1 MSRTHH
7 LDSSSFPSV
16 ADPNSLL
23 STLFT
28 PLPLSPQL
36 TLRNKF
42 LMAALTRDRSVPT
55 NVPTDLMIEYY
66 RQRAK
71 GGASL
76 IVSEGVLVS
85 RQGTSWPHAP
95 GIWSE
100 EQVAAWKKI
109 TDAVHEE
116 GAVMFAQLWHVGR
129 ISHIQAPE
137 QIASGEPIYAPSAI
151 ASRDYNV
158 KFRFIPGEPSSSVPT
173 AVPDPHQLIQVYKH
187 AALSAKRAGFDGVEV
202 HTGGGYLIHEFLDNT
217 ANKREDEWGGSVE
230 NRARFGLEVLRVVRE
245 VFGPGRV
252 GIKLTPAGWS
262 NLKLNFFGFGNS
274 ILATRMSLEDTI
286 ETFTYFIT
294 EADKLDLAFMMFS
307 RYSDE
312 VEDPIIDGKRRAT
325 KHDMIE
331 TYRSLLKN
339 SKFFVVGNCTPLE
352 AAELI
357 SSNKVDGVFFGRP
370 WIANPDLP
378 NRVKFG
384 LEMNE
389 TDVKRL
395 YGARDGSVLPEEELA
410 KGYTDYPLAVLPD
423 LRMD

>member
-1 MSRTHH
+1 MSQTHT
-7 LDSSSFPSV
+7 LDSSSFPSA

-28 PLPLSPQL
+28 PLPLSSQL

-42 LMAALTRDRSVPT
+42 LMAALTRDRNVPT
-55 NVPTDLMIEYY
+55 NVPTDLMVEYY

-76 IVSEGVLVS
+76 IVSEGALVS

-100 EQVAAWKKI
+100 EQVVAWKKI

-137 QIASGEPIYAPSAI
+137 QIASGEPIYAPSTI
-151 ASRDYNV
+151 AARDNNLN
-158 KFRFIPGEPSSSVPT
+158 FRFIPGEPSSSVPT
-173 AVPDPHQLIQVYKH
+173 AVPDPHQLIQVYKN

-230 NRARFGLEVLRVVRE
+230 NRAKFGLEVLKVVRD

-252 GIKLTPAGWS
+252 GIKLTPAGGY
-262 NLKLNFFGFGNS
+262 NDIG
-274 ILATRMSLEDTI
+274 MSLEDTI

-294 EADKLDLAFMMFS
+294 KADKLDLAYMMFL
-307 RYSDE
+307 RYDE
-312 VEDPIIDGKRRAT
+312 VDDPIIDGKRRAT

-339 SKFFVVGNCTPLE
+339 SKFFVVGNYTPLE
-352 AAELI
+352 AAEVI
-357 SSNKVDGVFFGRP
+357 SSNEVDGVFF
-370 WIANPDLP
+370 ANPDLP

-389 TDVKRL
+389 MDVKRL

-410 KGYTDYPLAVLPD
+410 KGYTDYPLAVLPN
-423 LRMD
+423 

>member
-1 MSRTHH
+1 MSQTQTI
-7 LDSSSFPSV
+7 DSSPPT
-16 ADPNSLL
+16 DPNFSL

-28 PLPLSPQL
+28 PLPLSSEL

-42 LMAALTRDRSVPT
+42 LMAALTRDRNVPT
-55 NVPTDLMIEYY
+55 NAPTDLMVEYY

-76 IVSEGVLVS
+76 IVSEGVLPS
-85 RQGTSWPHAP
+85 RQGTLWPHAP

-100 EQVAAWKKI
+100 EQVVAWKKI

-116 GAVMFAQLWHVGR
+116 GTVIFAQLWHVGR
-129 ISHIQAPE
+129 INNIEAPE

-151 ASRDYNV
+151 AAHPESNNIKL
-158 KFRFIPGEPSSSVPT
+158 KFRFLPGEPSPSIPT
-173 AVPDPHQLIQVYKH
+173 AIPDPRHLIQVYKQ
-187 AALSAKRAGFDGVEV
+187 AALNAKRAGFDGVEV

-230 NRARFGLEVLRVVRE
+230 NRVRFGLEVLKVVRE

-252 GIKLTPAGWS
+252 GIKVTPSGGY
-262 NLKLNFFGFGNS
+262 NDVGM
-274 ILATRMSLEDTI
+274 TLEDTI

-294 EADKLDLAFMMFS
+294 EADKLDLAYMMFL
-307 RYSDE
+307 RYSE
-312 VEDPIIDGKRRAT
+312 ANDPIIDGKRRGT
-325 KHDMIE
+325 KHDTIE
-331 TYRSLLKN
+331 TYRSLVKN
-339 SKFFVVGNCTPLE
+339 SKFFVVGGYTPLE

-370 WIANPDLP
+370 WIANPDFP
-378 NRVKFG
+378 DRVKFG

-389 TDVKRL
+389 IDVTRL
-395 YGARDGSVLPEEELA
+395 YGSRDGRVLPEEELA
-410 KGYTDYPLAVLPD
+410 KGYTDYPLAVLPN
-423 LRMD
+423 